1 MTLTLT
7 LTLTVTQVVVLSRK
21 YDETRLWWLLTAHG
35 KRHVYI
41 LDGGYG
47 AYVGAGLPTTLEEP
61 TPCTRGTW
69 TATPLDESMLA
80 TREQTLASRDLRDG
94 VRLWDVRT
102 NPNPNPHPHPH
113 PNPNPNPSPTPTP
126 TPRCEHRHVPRR
138 LYQAARGA
146 RQAVR
151 C

>member
-1 MTLTLT
+1 MKLRKRCRLPT
-7 LTLTVTQVVVLSRK
+7 VVVAEPRK

-94 VRLWDVRT
+94 VRLWDVR
-102 NPNPNPHPHPH
+102 
-113 PNPNPNPSPTPTP
+113 SPE
-126 TPRCEHRHVPRR
+126 EHLGTVTLPG
-138 LYQAARGA
+138 AARPG
-146 RQAVR
+146 R
-151 C
+151 